1 MEGEIVAGAAKVFDA
16 KGIGSATLQDVA
28 DHLGIGRPSLYH
40 YFPSKQ
46 ALLARLVNSLIDST
60 EAALESA
67 AIPDDEEATAVE
79 RLRAVLVALLNPIAE
94 FPRRF
99 RILMAPEAS
108 PDEETMARVTASR
121 RAFRDRV
128 QAIIEDGI
136 RAGEFRSVD
145 PRIATYMALGS
156 INWVA
161 WWYRSDMGIGAQELA
176 DGLVELVLMG
186 VALPDREP
194 SSVPELHRRI
204 TVDLARLGS
213 MIE

>member
-1 MEGEIVAGAAKVFDA
+1 M
-16 KGIGSATLQDVA
+16 
-28 DHLGIGRPSLYH
+28 
-40 YFPSKQ
+40 
-46 ALLARLVNSLIDST
+46 
-60 EAALESA
+60 
-67 AIPDDEEATAVE
+67 E
-79 RLRAVLVALLNPIAE
+79 RLRAVLIALLNPIAE

-136 RAGEFRSVD
+136 RAGEFRPVD

-176 DGLVELVLMG
+176 DGLIELVLTG

-204 TVDLARLGS
+204 TADLARLGS